1 MIFEERDKP
10 IIKNIN
16 SNLIRAEQSEDTV
29 TRIQYSTEVVKDAM
43 FFSLVLKNRGD
54 YKHSWEYVNTAL
66 NVNRV
71 ITNMIRREQELVY
84 AKRIEEEQK
93 EVKPL

>member
-1 MIFEERDKP
+1 MNFEERDKP

-16 SNLIRAEQSEDTV
+16 SNLIRVEQSEDTV

-43 FFSLVLKNRGD
+43 SFSIVLKTRGD

-71 ITNMIRREQELVY
+71 TTNMIRREQELVY

-93 EVKPL
+93 EVKHL